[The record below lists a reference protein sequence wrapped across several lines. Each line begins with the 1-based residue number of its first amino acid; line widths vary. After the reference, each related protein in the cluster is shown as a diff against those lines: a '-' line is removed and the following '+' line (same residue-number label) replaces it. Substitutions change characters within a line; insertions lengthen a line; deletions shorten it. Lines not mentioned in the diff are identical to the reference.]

1 MAGHG
6 WRPTLPNLML
16 RWQTLHCV
24 VSQQPTEV
32 ISGETELE
40 VTRRLCFAFTLH
52 MIVHVLHEQ
61 DALLWGD
68 HTGSDVAKAGR
79 IGFSL
84 EECLDLG
91 RLLARSPR
99 LVVRWGSF

>member
-1 MAGHG
+1 
-6 WRPTLPNLML
+6 ML
-16 RWQTLHCV
+16 DRAVAH
-24 VSQQPTEV
+24 QPTEV

-40 VTRRLCFAFTLH
+40 VARRLSFVFTLH
-52 MIVHVLHEQ
+52 VIVNVIHKQ